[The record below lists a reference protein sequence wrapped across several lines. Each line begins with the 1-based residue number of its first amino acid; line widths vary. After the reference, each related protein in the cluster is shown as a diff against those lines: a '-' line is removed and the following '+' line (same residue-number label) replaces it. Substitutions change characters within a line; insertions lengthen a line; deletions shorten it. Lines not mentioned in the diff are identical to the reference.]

1 MAHTLIT
8 TTTERLLRSDLER
21 LREKLEVDFAT
32 RIRDARST
40 GDGSS
45 GDDFLQIR
53 EEELVLRAEISRI
66 ETLLAG
72 AVVVE
77 DQGAD
82 EGTAGIGSIVEVRDA
97 SGSAHRHVITGDYD
111 RGEVSDGLRAVSAS
125 SPVGQALLGRATG
138 DQVEVELPGGRV
150 RSLEVLAVSRPME
163 LTARPAP
170 A

>member
-111 RGEVSDGLRAVSAS
+111 RGEVGDGLRAVSAS

-150 RSLEVLAVSRPME
+150 RSLEVVAVSRPME

-170 A
+170 V